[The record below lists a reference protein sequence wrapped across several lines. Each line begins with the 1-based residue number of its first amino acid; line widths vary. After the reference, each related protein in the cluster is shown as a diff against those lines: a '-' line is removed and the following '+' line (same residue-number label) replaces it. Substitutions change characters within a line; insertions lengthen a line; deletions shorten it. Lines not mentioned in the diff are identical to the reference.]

1 MIQLSNNGLLLIDL
15 VRIGWLLVSAVCAFT
30 SLYVSGVI
38 LFSLKEARFGREDLF
53 PAIGTAVLI
62 GGTAWFSIIVFST
75 KVFP

>member
-1 MIQLSNNGLLLIDL
+1 MIQLSNGTLLIDL
-15 VRIGWLLVSAVCAFT
+15 VRIGWLLLSAVCMFT
-30 SLYVSGVI
+30 SLYVTGVI
-38 LFSLKEARFGREDLF
+38 LTSIKEAKFGREDLF